1 MSRKISNKKM
11 PTVKAEDQQKA
22 RAAQEFVPIEE
33 IRDGVVILK
42 PGGLPL
48 VLISSSLNFA
58 LKSEDE
64 QTALLLQYQNFLNAL
79 EFHVQIFVESRK
91 LDIRPYLTVL
101 EDLEKNQLNDLIKIQ
116 TREYIEFVRT
126 FTENTNIM
134 SKTFFVIIPYEPPVL
149 EKSGGFLGRLL
160 LGRAAAG
167 NTQDKFGEYRSQLE
181 QRASVVAQGLSRLG
195 LRVVQLGTEELVEL
209 FFKIFNPGEAE
220 APQLS

>member
-1 MSRKISNKKM
+1 MRGAKQEN
-11 PTVKAEDQQKA
+11 KA
-22 RAAQEFVPIEE
+22 RAAQDFVPIEE

-42 PGGLPL
+42 PGGLRL

-58 LKSEDE
+58 LKSEAE

-79 EFHVQIFVESRK
+79 EFHIQIFVESRK
-91 LDIRPYLTVL
+91 LDIRPYLAVL
-101 EDLEKNQLNDLIKIQ
+101 EELEKNQLSELIKIQ

-134 SKTFFVIIPYEPPVL
+134 SKTFFVVIPYEPPVL
-149 EKSGGFLGRLL
+149 EKRSGLFAKFGLARRSGGGTDSAR
-160 LGRAAAG
+160 
-167 NTQDKFGEYRSQLE
+167 DKFEEYRSQLE
-181 QRASVVAQGLSRLG
+181 QRATVVAQGLSRLD

-220 APQLS
+220 APQIS

>member
-1 MSRKISNKKM
+1 METSTR
-11 PTVKAEDQQKA
+11 VKENKA
-22 RAAQEFVPIEE
+22 RAAQDFVPIEE

-42 PGGLPL
+42 NSGLRL

-79 EFHVQIFVESRK
+79 EFHIQIFVESRK

-101 EDLEKNQLNDLIKIQ
+101 EDLEKNQLNELIKIQ
-116 TREYIEFVRT
+116 TREYIEFIRT

-134 SKTFFVIIPYEPPVL
+134 SKTFFVVIPYEPPVL
-149 EKSGGFLGRLL
+149 EKSSGFLGRLL
-160 LGRAAAG
+160 PGRHSAAAG
-167 NTQDKFGEYRSQLE
+167 NEQGKFEEYRSQLE
-181 QRASVVAQGLSRLG
+181 QRATVVAQGLARLG

-209 FFKIFNPGEAE
+209 FFKIFNPGETE